1 MSAVSRALWN
11 NGPSPLDALDEDV
24 SLLDTLNKILASDA
38 PHARSLLMSCCQCS
52 VWVDR
57 LLDAVNV
64 SGGNSVSSSLSSR
77 VSSSRDFVM
86 TMRRIWLSETPLSG
100 WLEAFEAHP
109 RIGQKKHVQERE
121 SKEQAAAAATM
132 NEDIATQMHALNEQ
146 YYDKFGFVFLICAS
160 GVPAPTILAALK
172 DRINNKPAV
181 EFQNAAVEQMKI
193 TELRLH
199 KLVVEHTSGTHRRA
213 QARLDGV
220 RRHLAGTSAPLHGEG
235 SAAATPS
242 ATAAGGAVRS
252 PITTHVLD
260 TALGR
265 PASNLSIVISRAP
278 LEASSVG
285 TAPPAASYTELGRG
299 ATNDDGRVA
308 TLLQP
313 PLMPGHYRL
322 RFETGAY
329 LLSNHASA
337 LAPRGGLPFYP
348 EVTVDFTISA
358 AQTREHFHVPILLS
372 PFGYST
378 YRGS

>member
-1 MSAVSRALWN
+1 MSAVSRALWS
-11 NGPSPLDALDEDV
+11 GLDPSPLDALDEDV

-38 PHARSLLMSCCQCS
+38 PHARSMLMSCCQCS

-57 LLDAVNV
+57 LLNVLAV
-64 SGGNSVSSSLSSR
+64 SGVGGGSVSSSSR

-220 RRHLAGTSAPLHGEG
+220 RRHLAGTSAPLHG
-235 SAAATPS
+235 
-242 ATAAGGAVRS
+242 
-252 PITTHVLD
+252 
-260 TALGR
+260 
-265 PASNLSIVISRAP
+265 
-278 LEASSVG
+278 
-285 TAPPAASYTELGRG
+285 
-299 ATNDDGRVA
+299 
-308 TLLQP
+308 
-313 PLMPGHYRL
+313 
-322 RFETGAY
+322 
-329 LLSNHASA
+329 
-337 LAPRGGLPFYP
+337 APRLHAHTP
-348 EVTVDFTISA
+348 
-358 AQTREHFHVPILLS
+358 
-372 PFGYST
+372 
-378 YRGS
+378 

>member
-1 MSAVSRALWN
+1 MSAALWS
-11 NGPSPLDALDEDV
+11 GLDPSPLDALEEDPPSG
-24 SLLDTLNKILASDA
+24 SLLLKLVNSEN
-38 PHARSLLMSCCQCS
+38 ARSLLMSCCQCS

-57 LLDAVNV
+57 LLEAVNV
-64 SGGNSVSSSLSSR
+64 CGNSASSSSR

-86 TMRRIWLSETPLSG
+86 LMRRIWLSETPLSG

-220 RRHLAGTSAPLHGEG
+220 RRHLAGTSAPLHG
-235 SAAATPS
+235 
-242 ATAAGGAVRS
+242 
-252 PITTHVLD
+252 
-260 TALGR
+260 
-265 PASNLSIVISRAP
+265 
-278 LEASSVG
+278 
-285 TAPPAASYTELGRG
+285 
-299 ATNDDGRVA
+299 
-308 TLLQP
+308 
-313 PLMPGHYRL
+313 
-322 RFETGAY
+322 
-329 LLSNHASA
+329 
-337 LAPRGGLPFYP
+337 APRLHAHTP
-348 EVTVDFTISA
+348 
-358 AQTREHFHVPILLS
+358 
-372 PFGYST
+372 
-378 YRGS
+378 